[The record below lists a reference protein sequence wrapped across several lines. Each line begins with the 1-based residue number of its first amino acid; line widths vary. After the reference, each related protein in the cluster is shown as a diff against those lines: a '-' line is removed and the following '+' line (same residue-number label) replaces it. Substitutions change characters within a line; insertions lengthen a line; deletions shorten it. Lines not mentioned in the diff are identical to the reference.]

1 MSSPFKTVVQ
11 NDIKNCF
18 FNVSEFADK
27 LLVNDKSMPAMLDD
41 NEASDREIKY
51 IGYGNNGMYKQK
63 KLLYVAASDYGN
75 MPAAG
80 NALKLDGQMYR
91 IFDVSSEGGIY
102 AITLEAWDNG
112 SNRGRR

>member
-1 MSSPFKTVVQ
+1 MSSPFKNVVQ

-18 FNVSEFADK
+18 LNLDEFADIHS
-27 LLVNDKSMPAMLDD
+27 VNDKSMPAMLDD

-51 IGYGNNGMYKQK
+51 IGYGKNGLYQQK

-91 IFDVSSEGGIY
+91 IFDVSSESGIY

>member
-1 MSSPFKTVVQ
+1 MSSQFKTVVQ

-18 FNVSEFADK
+18 LNVDEFSDIHSI
-27 LLVNDKSMPAMLDD
+27 NDKKMPAMLDD

-80 NALKLDGQMYR
+80 NALKLDGQMYL
-91 IFDVSSEGGIY
+91 IFDVSSESGIY

>member
-18 FNVSEFADK
+18 LNVSEFSDIHK
-27 LLVNDKSMPAMLDD
+27 INDKSMPAMLDD
-41 NEASDREIKY
+41 NEANDREIKY

-63 KLLYVAASDYGN
+63 RLLYVSASDYGD

-91 IFDVSSEGGIY
+91 IFDVSSEAGIY

>member
-1 MSSPFKTVVQ
+1 VNSSFKTVVQ

-18 FNVSEFADK
+18 LNIREFSDEH
-27 LLVNDKSMPAMLDD
+27 LINDKPMPAMIDD
-41 NEASDREIKY
+41 NEANDREIKY

-63 KLLYVAASDYGN
+63 RLLYVSASDYGD

-91 IFDVSSEGGIY
+91 IFDVSSEAGIY